1 MHRHHGSRL
10 REIAR
15 LIRLPGALASPDAPD
30 RRRAPH
36 AAPTGGVPGVTYLW
50 VALGSALGGVVRH
63 WCSGVAARL
72 WGETFPWGTIIVNVA
87 GSFIIGLFATLTA
100 PDGRV
105 AASSEARLFVM
116 VGLCGGYTTFSSFSL
131 QSLALARAGEWAGL
145 GMNIGLSVVLCLA
158 AVWGGHA
165 IAVAV
170 HGEGG
175 RFAGAARPQG
185 SPLAWLP
192 GPARAVFL

>member
-1 MHRHHGSRL
+1 M
-10 REIAR
+10 
-15 LIRLPGALASPDAPD
+15 
-30 RRRAPH
+30 
-36 AAPTGGVPGVTYLW
+36 TYLW
-50 VALGSALGGVVRH
+50 VALGSALGGVARH

-87 GSFIIGLFATLTA
+87 GSFIIGLFGTLTA

-116 VGLCGGYTTFSSFSL
+116 VGLCGGYTTFSAFSL

-158 AVWGGHA
+158 AVWLGH
-165 IAVAV
+165 AVAV
-170 HGEGG
+170 
-175 RFAGAARPQG
+175 
-185 SPLAWLP
+185 
-192 GPARAVFL
+192 AVNG

>member
-1 MHRHHGSRL
+1 MN
-10 REIAR
+10 
-15 LIRLPGALASPDAPD
+15 
-30 RRRAPH
+30 
-36 AAPTGGVPGVTYLW
+36 YLW
-50 VALGSALGGVVRH
+50 VALGSALGGVARY

-87 GSFIIGLFATLTA
+87 GSFVIGLFATLTA

-105 AASSEARLFVM
+105 FAPSEARVFVM

-158 AVWGGHA
+158 AVWLGH
-165 IAVAV
+165 AVAV
-170 HGEGG
+170 
-175 RFAGAARPQG
+175 
-185 SPLAWLP
+185 
-192 GPARAVFL
+192 AVNG